1 MSLAVSTTRQ
11 SSQQPKRSK
20 SDPPQEDDP
29 TWGSNFWVTL
39 VDPKVVY
46 FSVLPMIYCSTP
58 RLKDTD
64 IFLCLP
70 RNWSSQLGRPRRQFC
85 VSGN

>member
-1 MSLAVSTTRQ
+1 MSLAVSPTAVSRQ

-46 FSVLPMIYCSTP
+46 FSVST
-58 RLKDTD
+58 
-64 IFLCLP
+64 
-70 RNWSSQLGRPRRQFC
+70 S
-85 VSGN
+85 